1 MRVRIVVIHSLIAL
15 MLLLGGCAAP
25 VAPAVAP
32 AAESGA
38 ATAGPIEMEFWFSA
52 PAAQME
58 YMLAAVEEY
67 NNLQDKVR
75 ITVVETPPS
84 RERMATALSAGQ
96 GPDLL
101 WYNHNV
107 PWFFGIEAVYP
118 LNEFVL
124 DSEIGIAPEL
134 VFDASRQ
141 TVQYAGI
148 IEAIPINHC
157 PGGLLY
163 NRAIFQEAGLSDE
176 DAPKTWAEVEA
187 LALQLVQRDGEQVTR
202 WGLVNGAI
210 DWMLQELVLS
220 NGADWVSED
229 LSRYLTHP
237 ERLVEG
243 LTWWGSLY
251 HDKGVMPVPSGV
263 TWAGVEAMQAGGEAF
278 IRGDAAMSGFHG
290 LCSAANMLDQNPE
303 LDLGGV
309 ATPLGPSADGKR
321 TMSLGFDGIFV
332 MADAADPL
340 EGYLFA
346 KWFFENKGIGLT
358 LVSPGKVPAMR
369 AALDDP
375 EMLNSP
381 ILGFGSVLQ
390 ALENAK
396 LRNFHVFP
404 GRLDV
409 RSQEPPMAEAVF
421 LGQVAPQ
428 DAVDAFVKHA
438 EEVFRL
444 YEEDLREFREQHQIV
459 W

>member
-1 MRVRIVVIHSLIAL
+1 MNVRKGLIGSLLVLA
-15 MLLLGGCAAP
+15 LLLGACAVPAAP
-25 VAPAVAP
+25 VAPAAP
-32 AAESGA
+32 EAAP
-38 ATAGPIEMEFWFSA
+38 TGPVEMEFWFSG
-52 PAAQME
+52 PTAQME

-67 NNLQDKVR
+67 NGLQDKIR
-75 ITVVETPPS
+75 ITLTETPPS
-84 RERMATALSAGQ
+84 RERIATALSAGQ

-124 DSEIGIAPEL
+124 DSEIGIAAEL
-134 VFDASRQ
+134 LFDAARQ
-141 TVQYAGI
+141 TVQYGGI
-148 IEAIPINHC
+148 IQALPIRHC

-176 DAPKTWAEVEA
+176 DAPQTWADVEA
-187 LALQLVQRDGEQVTR
+187 LALQLIQRDGDQVVR

-220 NGADWVSED
+220 NGADWVDEE

-243 LTWWGSLY
+243 LEWWGSLY
-251 HDKGVMPVPSGV
+251 HDKKAIPVPSGV
-263 TWAGVEAMQAGGEAF
+263 TWAGVEALQVGSEAF

-290 LCSAANMLDQNPE
+290 LCSAAAMLDQNPD
-303 LDLGGV
+303 LDIGGV
-309 ATPLGPSADGKR
+309 LTPLGPSSGGQR
-321 TMSLGFDGIFV
+321 TVSLGFDGIFV
-332 MADAADPL
+332 MADAANPR
-340 EGYLFA
+340 EAYLFT
-346 KWFFENKGIGLT
+346 KWFFENKGVGLT
-358 LVSPGKVPAMR
+358 LVSPGFVPSMR
-369 AALDDP
+369 AALEDP
-375 EMLNSP
+375 AIQNNPL
-381 ILGFGSVLQ
+381 LGFGRVLED
-390 ALENAK
+390 LNKAK

-409 RSQEPPMAEAVF
+409 RAQEPLMAEAVF
-421 LGQVAPQ
+421 LGQVSPQ
-428 DAVDAFVKHA
+428 EAVDAFVKHA

-444 YEEDLREFREQHQIV
+444 YADDLREFREKHQIV